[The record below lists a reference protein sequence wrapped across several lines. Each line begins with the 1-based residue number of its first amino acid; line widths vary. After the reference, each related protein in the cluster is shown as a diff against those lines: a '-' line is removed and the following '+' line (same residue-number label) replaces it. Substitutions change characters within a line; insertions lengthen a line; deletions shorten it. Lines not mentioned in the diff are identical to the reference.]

1 MYIYPGHSFHCMRR
15 FICVSD
21 VSSSLQQFSETTGKV
36 WKFEAENHCFLV
48 LRDSFVR
55 RKIIDPWQIVLQN
68 ISGPIANFHSKSLI
82 SLSSSSGSLSL
93 WPSLSDICDP
103 RDPWEPNRLIG
114 VWVLFRSCLDA
125 DWVEWRS
132 FWNASISCSSSME
145 NTFWKAAVYSSSA
158 FAWNNIW
165 PWKKQLNTVWQMKKK
180 RKKK

>member
-1 MYIYPGHSFHCMRR
+1 MKRLTHGKDLNGDSGSSLRAPFFLSFFFNYIFKCTCIYPGHSFHCMRR
-15 FICVSD
+15 FTCVSD
-21 VSSSLQQFSETTGKV
+21 VSGSLQQFSETTEKV

-55 RKIIDPWQIVLQN
+55 IKIIDPWQIVLRN

-93 WPSLSDICDP
+93 RPSLLSDICDP

-132 FWNASISCSSSME
+132 FWNA
-145 NTFWKAAVYSSSA
+145 YSEL
-158 FAWNNIW
+158 
-165 PWKKQLNTVWQMKKK
+165 K
-180 RKKK
+180 